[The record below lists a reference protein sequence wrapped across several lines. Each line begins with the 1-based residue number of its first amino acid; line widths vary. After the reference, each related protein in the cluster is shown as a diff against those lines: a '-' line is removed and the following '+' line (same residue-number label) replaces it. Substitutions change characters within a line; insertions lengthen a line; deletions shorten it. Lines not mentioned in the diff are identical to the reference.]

1 MSGISIIGCGWLG
14 LPLGTALAES
24 GYTVKGS
31 TTTESKL
38 ATIAEHEIIPV
49 LADFSKDV
57 NQEALVQLTHCDVAI
72 ITVPFS
78 RKKTAEEN
86 KALYKRIAG
95 TLSLEGVER
104 VIMISSTSVYDDESG
119 VYTESDALETH
130 PIREC
135 ERYFLD
141 QFPSALVIRFSGL
154 IGPMRHPGKF
164 LAGRKN
170 LPGPLHP
177 VHLIHQ
183 ADCIGLIAHCIEHR
197 IEDTLNACMPDSMS
211 RKEFYTQAAFDLGLE
226 PPHFDESDLSNG
238 RIISI
243 ARLVEEVK
251 YTFQYTTLQQA
262 LAHC

>member
-14 LPLGTALAES
+14 LPLGKTLAES

-38 ATIAEHEIIPV
+38 ATIAENEMLPV
-49 LADFSKDV
+49 LADFSKDIST
-57 NQEALVQLTHCDVAI
+57 EELMQLTNCDVAI
-72 ITVPFS
+72 VTVPFS
-78 RKKTAEEN
+78 RKKSTEEN
-86 KALYKRIAG
+86 KTLYKRIAG
-95 TLSLEGVER
+95 TLLLEGVER
-104 VIMISSTSVYDDESG
+104 VIMISSTSVYDDSEG
-119 VYTESDALETH
+119 VYTESDADEAH
-130 PIREC
+130 PLREC

-164 LAGRKN
+164 LAGKKD

-183 ADCIGLIAHCIEHR
+183 TDCIGLIAHCIEHR
-197 IEDTLNACMPDSMS
+197 IDDTLNACMPDSMS
-211 RKEFYTQAAFDLGLE
+211 RKEFYTLAAKDLGLE
-226 PPHFDESDLSNG
+226 PPMFDDQDTSNG

-243 ARLVEEVK
+243 ARLQEEVK
-251 YTFQYTTLQQA
+251 YTFIHSTLADA
-262 LAHC
+262 LEHC